1 MTIYYVYA
9 YLRSKD
15 SATAKAGT
23 PYYIGKGCGRRI
35 YERHSVSVPNDSAN
49 IVFLERNLTEVGA
62 LALERRMIRWYGR
75 KDNSDS
81 GILHNR
87 TDGGD
92 GGKTITTA
100 RRKQLNK
107 ELWEAGVF
115 DNRPPLSTASKK
127 QIASKLS
134 GKPAK
139 LTKEGRE
146 RKRAATT
153 LAWQDPIQRETRI
166 GNMRLSRV
174 NNPTVHTEQSRKK
187 ISATLK
193 SRNVGRTLYERNP
206 NYCPCCGS
214 AIVYEKR
221 GNTTCSRS
229 CSKIMFHRNNS

>member
-35 YERHSVSVPNDSAN
+35 YERHDVAVPKNSFN

-62 LALERRMIRWYGR
+62 LALERRYIKWYGR
-75 KDNSDS
+75 KDNNPN

-92 GGKTITTA
+92 GGKTISTA
-100 RRKQLNK
+100 RRKQINK
-107 ELWEAGVF
+107 ELWKAGVF
-115 DNRPPLSTASKK
+115 DNRPPLSEASKK

-134 GKPAK
+134 GKTIN

-146 RKRAATT
+146 RKRAAIT
-153 LAWQDPIQRETRI
+153 LAWQDPIQRDARI
-166 GNMRLSRV
+166 ENMRLSRV
-174 NNPTVHTEQSRKK
+174 NNPTLHTEQTRKK
-187 ISATLK
+187 ISAALK
-193 SRNVGRTLYERNP
+193 SRNIDRTLYERNP

-214 AIVYEKR
+214 VITYEKR
-221 GNTTCSRS
+221 GNITCSRS
-229 CSKIMFHRNNS
+229 CSKIMFHRNKD